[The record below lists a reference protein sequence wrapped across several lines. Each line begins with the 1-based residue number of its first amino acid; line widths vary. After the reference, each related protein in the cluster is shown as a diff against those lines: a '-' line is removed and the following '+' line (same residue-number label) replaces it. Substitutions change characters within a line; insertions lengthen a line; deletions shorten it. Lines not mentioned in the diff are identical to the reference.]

1 MEDLIDFIATDQS
14 AAKISD
20 RIKEI
25 LYTKTAERIDTIRPE
40 VASSIFGSGIEQNS
54 QEEE

>member
-1 MEDLIDFIATDQS
+1 MEDLIDFIATDES

-25 LYTKTAERIDTIRPE
+25 LYTKTAERIDAARPQI
-40 VASSIFGSGIEQNS
+40 ATTMFGGEIEQNS

>member
-20 RIKEI
+20 RIKEV
-25 LYTKTAERIDTIRPE
+25 LYAKAAERIDAIRPE
-40 VASSIFGSGIEQNS
+40 IATSMFDREIEQNS
-54 QEEE
+54 QEKE

>member
-20 RIKEI
+20 RIKEV
-25 LYTKTAERIDTIRPE
+25 LYAKAAERIDAIRPE
-40 VASSIFGSGIEQNS
+40 IATAMFDREIEQNS
-54 QEEE
+54 

>member
-20 RIKEI
+20 RIKEV
-25 LYTKTAERIDTIRPE
+25 LYAKAAERIDAIRPQIATSMFDHE
-40 VASSIFGSGIEQNS
+40 IEQNS
-54 QEEE
+54 QEAE

>member
-25 LYTKTAERIDTIRPE
+25 LYTKTAERIDAIHKLHQ
-40 VASSIFGSGIEQNS
+40 GILS
-54 QEEE
+54 L